1 MTQYLPNVR
10 DRLDRQT
17 TIRDAVAA
25 TTAKHRFRE
34 YQNRPTDLPAV
45 RLDINLPIYRM
56 ANFRT
61 RTTQLRHIYDH
72 RLTDDFFRVGEE
84 NQSAQTV
91 QHAILVEFANQGR
104 DGSIVPIMGELETEE
119 QREPLLITSEG
130 VVVNGNRRL
139 AAMRELLTRDRS
151 RFRHFSHADC
161 AVLPTN
167 ITPEEILE
175 IEVRLQMQAETKL
188 PYGWI
193 EEAIAIREMYYS
205 GKNTAHVA
213 TLMKKKPREV
223 ETAERALT
231 EADIYLKDWCRE
243 PNRYEHVEDAQQFF
257 GDLAKAVNGL
267 EGDMLE
273 MKRRIAWMLLSNQH
287 KLEGRIYGY
296 RFSFEGQTE
305 EVVSALSERLGI
317 DDTGTS
323 NGSGTNDGDD
333 SLDIDF
339 GETENG
345 TDAPLQDLIEVFDDP
360 AARETVATELADVC
374 ITISQRNRQQ
384 SVGNQAL
391 GAIRTANTK
400 LMSVDLSK
408 AEPGTYGPIGA
419 QLSAVR
425 SRVESLEEE
434 LLKYA
439 PSESSIRE
447 GTDG

>member
-10 DRLDRQT
+10 DRLHRQT

-25 TTAKHRFRE
+25 TTDKHRFRE
-34 YQNRPTDLPAV
+34 YQSRSTDLPAI
-45 RLDINLPIYRM
+45 RLDINLPVYRM

-61 RTTQLRHIYDH
+61 RTTQLRHIHDH
-72 RLTDDFFRVGEE
+72 RLREDFFRAGEE
-84 NQSAQTV
+84 NQSAQTA
-91 QHAILVEFANQGR
+91 QHAILVEFAKQGR
-104 DGSIVPIMGELETEE
+104 EGSIVPIMGELEAEE

-139 AAMRELLTRDRS
+139 AAMRELFTRDRS

-167 ITPEEILE
+167 ITPEEVLE

-193 EEAIAIREMYYS
+193 EEAIAIREMHF
-205 GKNTAHVA
+205 GGRDTAHVA
-213 TLMKKKPREV
+213 ALMKKKPKEV

-231 EADIYLKDWCRE
+231 EADIYLKDWRRE

-273 MKRRIAWMLLSNQH
+273 VKRRIAWMLLSNQD

-305 EVVSALSERLGI
+305 DVVSALSERL
-317 DDTGTS
+317 DVDLTGTS
-323 NGSGTNDGDD
+323 NGNGTNDSDD
-333 SLDIDF
+333 SLDVDL
-339 GETENG
+339 GEAGNG
-345 TDAPLQDLIEVFDDP
+345 ADTPLQSLIEVFDDP
-360 AARETVATELADVC
+360 GRRDTVATELADIC
-374 ITISQRNRQQ
+374 ITINERNRQR

-408 AEPGTYGPIGA
+408 AEPETYGPIGA
-419 QLSAVR
+419 QLAAVK
-425 SRVESLEEE
+425 SRVDVLEKE

-439 PSESSIRE
+439 PSESSSSE
-447 GTDG
+447 GADE